1 MTKEEPTMSDDE
13 MDFRENLSPEL
24 LHSFQRAKQEEEER
38 KTREETKE
46 ERKDE
51 VKMKAKDETD
61 VKESKGAKHEDKKAK
76 HEEKYEEVKEERKSR
91 EETKEERN
99 DEVKTN
105 EKKAEGCRGGEARI
119 WPEVAGARKAPED
132 EEGGGHEQRWEE
144 EAGANAEKARG
155 WEEGTNEK
163 SWDDGGGG

>member
-1 MTKEEPTMSDDE
+1 MTKEEPQEQSHRRSRATQEPPKDDKMKMGEKREEVRKDAEAQQEVTMSDDE
-13 MDFRENLSPEL
+13 MDFRANLSPEL
-24 LHSFQRAKQEEEER
+24 LHSFRKDDEQRAKQEEEER

-105 EKKAEGCRGGEARI
+105 EKRGPKDA
-119 WPEVAGARKAPED
+119 
-132 EEGGGHEQRWEE
+132 EE
-144 EAGANAEKARG
+144 ER
-155 WEEGTNEK
+155 
-163 SWDDGGGG
+163 